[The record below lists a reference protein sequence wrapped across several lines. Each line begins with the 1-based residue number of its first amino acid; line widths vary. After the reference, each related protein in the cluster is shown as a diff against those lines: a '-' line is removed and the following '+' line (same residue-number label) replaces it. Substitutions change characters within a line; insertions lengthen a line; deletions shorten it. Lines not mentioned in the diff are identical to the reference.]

1 MRDKSPILS
10 AWRRSN
16 AAPHSLWGPFGE
28 TAADRG
34 TGCGT
39 HRVDSGNISQCQIWR
54 TFWRHTTRR
63 TRAPR
68 RVSLPPF
75 PLHMEDRETDTRS
88 NYTRTILDNGIC
100 ANMDRLA
107 PDKAR
112 ARVAGVIHSVVA
124 RRDTTRKQQTPRSA
138 AADRSRWPGQSRC
151 QTLIR
156 FC

>member
-28 TAADRG
+28 TAANRG
-34 TGCGT
+34 TGWDT
-39 HRVDSGNISQCQIWR
+39 HTEWTAATFHNAKFGARSGATPQDAQE
-54 TFWRHTTRR
+54 RR
-63 TRAPR
+63 DAF
-68 RVSLPPF
+68 PF
-75 PLHMEDRETDTRS
+75 PLPMADRETDTRS

>member
-1 MRDKSPILS
+1 MLGDVLMLLHTAYGDRLGRLLWTGERDVAHTEWTAATFHNAKFGARSGATPQDAQERRDAFPFHLSLS
-10 AWRRSN
+10 AWKIER
-16 AAPHSLWGPFGE
+16 
-28 TAADRG
+28 
-34 TGCGT
+34 
-39 HRVDSGNISQCQIWR
+39 Q
-54 TFWRHTTRR
+54 
-63 TRAPR
+63 
-68 RVSLPPF
+68 
-75 PLHMEDRETDTRS
+75 TDKRS

-138 AADRSRWPGQSRC
+138 GADRSRWPGQSRC